1 MFDFIRRHIRW
12 TLGFVL
18 LLIIPSFVFFGIDGY
33 TRFTDGTNAAVAE
46 VDGVKITRAEWDQAH
61 QRTVER
67 VLRENPG
74 TEAASLD
81 TPEARR
87 QTLDALI
94 RDRVLA
100 AAAARMHL
108 APGDAR
114 LQRLFVTDPQFAGIR
129 NPDGTVNRD
138 LLAAQGMSSE
148 VFAQR
153 LRQDLAVQ
161 QVLRGVVE
169 SVLLP
174 PAAAAAAL
182 DPLLQQRRVQI
193 QRFDN
198 AEAFRSPEQAQI
210 EYVVLDLAA
219 LARDITVAE
228 EDLRKYYDEN
238 ASRYT
243 RAEER
248 RASHILV
255 KVDAAASTA
264 DKAKARE
271 QAEALLAE
279 VRRNPAAFADVAR
292 RASQDE
298 GSAPQGGDLD
308 WFGRGGM
315 VKPFEDAVYAMKT
328 GEISNL
334 VETEFGFHIITLT
347 GTRGGERT
355 PFETVRGEI
364 EAEVKRG
371 LAQRRYAEAA
381 ETFTNTVY
389 EQPDSLDP
397 VIEKL
402 RLTKRTATVQRTPAP
417 GAVGPLAS
425 AKLLEA
431 VFSNDAIANKRNTDA
446 VEVGASQLASA
457 RVLQH
462 TPARALPLEEV
473 REQVRER
480 VIARESAALAR
491 AEGEQR
497 VAALRAKPD
506 EALPIDIVLS
516 RAQSQGAPR
525 ALMDAVLGADTKT
538 LPAVT
543 GVDLGE
549 AGYFVLKVTEVL
561 PRAPAP
567 GGDEALTQQLA
578 RAWADAEGEAL
589 LEALKRRYKATV
601 KPLAA
606 TAAAAPLR

>member
-1 MFDFIRRHIRW
+1 
-12 TLGFVL
+12 
-18 LLIIPSFVFFGIDGY
+18 
-33 TRFTDGTNAAVAE
+33 
-46 VDGVKITRAEWDQAH
+46 
-61 QRTVER
+61 
-67 VLRENPG
+67 
-74 TEAASLD
+74 
-81 TPEARR
+81 
-87 QTLDALI
+87 
-94 RDRVLA
+94 
-100 AAAARMHL
+100 MHL

-114 LQRLFVTDPQFAGIR
+114 LQRLFVSDPQFASIR

-138 LLAAQGMSSE
+138 LLTAQGMSSE

-193 QRFDN
+193 QRFDPAAYRARAQVTDEMLVAYHRDN
-198 AEAFRSPEQAQI
+198 AESFRSPEQAQI
-210 EYVVLDLAA
+210 EYVLLDLTA
-219 LARDITVAE
+219 LARDMTVPE

-255 KVDAAASTA
+255 KVDAAAPAA

-279 VRRNPAAFADVAR
+279 VRRSPQSFAAVAR

-298 GSAPQGGDLD
+298 GSAPLGGDLD

-315 VKPFEDAVYAMKT
+315 VKPFEDAVYAMKS

-334 VETEFGFHIITLT
+334 VETEFGFHIIALT

-355 PFETVRGEI
+355 PFEAVRAEI

-389 EQPDSLDP
+389 EQADSLDP

-402 RLTKRTATVQRTPAP
+402 RLTKRTATVTRVPAP
-417 GAVGPLAS
+417 GASGPLAS

-431 VFSNDAIANKRNTDA
+431 VFSNDAVANKRNTDA

-462 TPARALPLEEV
+462 TPARARPLDEV
-473 REQVRER
+473 RDLVRER
-480 VIARESAALAR
+480 VLARESAALAK

-497 VAALRAKPD
+497 VTALRAKPE

-525 ALMDAVLGADTKT
+525 ALMDAVLGADAKA
-538 LPAVT
+538 LPAVS

-567 GGDEALTQQLA
+567 GGDEALAQQLA
-578 RAWADAEGEAL
+578 RAWADAEAEAM
-589 LEALKRRYKATV
+589 LEALKRRHKATV

-606 TAAAAPLR
+606 TAAAAPQR